1 MVVIYRHQQKNKSTL
16 LHLQCKLHSDQEC
29 SGTHDVLVIQK
40 MTIILSKRTKHL
52 EAPQKQIET
61 QFNLRGTACVLNTI
75 DLNPVAPSQ
84 IRFYNFSCF
93 AIFFHPSNTMPKELK
108 SMFMRMPLSP
118 RNHNGKNVA
127 YKHQSEGALRGP
139 LTCDAHPIESHPIPE
154 RQKNKQERR

>member
-1 MVVIYRHQQKNKSTL
+1 
-16 LHLQCKLHSDQEC
+16 
-29 SGTHDVLVIQK
+29 

-139 LTCDAHPIESHPIPE
+139 LTCDAHPIESHPIPS
-154 RQKNKQERR
+154 QKDKKINRNADELTKRDRKTKNDNELI

>member
-1 MVVIYRHQQKNKSTL
+1 MNETDNPTNSINNTQHHHKKHKIIYTSVR
-16 LHLQCKLHSDQEC
+16 
-29 SGTHDVLVIQK
+29 V
-40 MTIILSKRTKHL
+40 
-52 EAPQKQIET
+52 
-61 QFNLRGTACVLNTI
+61 
-75 DLNPVAPSQ
+75 
-84 IRFYNFSCF
+84 SCF